1 MTMPD
6 SPHPALADHAGSS
19 ASSFPS
25 SRVQLPLALRAR
37 DGRLLGESLTPHAPS
52 TTGAVEPERTV
63 VDRAQLSLF
72 TSASASAAASSF
84 ASSVATRRS
93 R

>member
-6 SPHPALADHAGSS
+6 SPHPALADCHAPPVSP
-19 ASSFPS
+19 ASPVASPREPH
-25 SRVQLPLALRAR
+25 RVQLPLGLRAR
-37 DGRLLGESLTPHAPS
+37 DGRLLGESLLSHAPS
-52 TTGAVEPERTV
+52 TTGAVEPERRV

-72 TSASASAAASSF
+72 
-84 ASSVATRRS
+84 ATRRP

>member
-6 SPHPALADHAGSS
+6 SPQAARPDRSAPSRSSVSS
-19 ASSFPS
+19 ASLAS
-25 SRVQLPLALRAR
+25 SLESHGESHRMQLPLGLRAR
-37 DGRLLGESLTPHAPS
+37 DGRLLSESLLAHAPS
-52 TTGAVEPERTV
+52 TTGAVEPERRV

-72 TSASASAAASSF
+72 
-84 ASSVATRRS
+84 ATRRP

>member
-1 MTMPD
+1 MTMPA
-6 SPHPALADHAGSS
+6 SPHPALADRPGSS
-19 ASSFPS
+19 APS
-25 SRVQLPLALRAR
+25 LVSPRAQLPLGLRAR
-37 DGRLLGESLTPHAPS
+37 DGRLLSESLQAHVPS

-72 TSASASAAASSF
+72 ASPF
-84 ASSVATRRS
+84 ATRRS

>member
-6 SPHPALADHAGSS
+6 SPHPALADRPGSS
-19 ASSFPS
+19 APSLLS
-25 SRVQLPLALRAR
+25 SRAQLPLGLRAR
-37 DGRLLGESLTPHAPS
+37 DGRLLGESLQAYDPS

-72 TSASASAAASSF
+72 ATSFTTSLASQ
-84 ASSVATRRS
+84 RPR
-93 R
+93 